1 MVKKHQPICF
11 DWDKANKDKN
21 KIKHKVDHQE
31 AEQVFFNHPLKNF
44 IDIKHSQKELR
55 FYSLGKTDKNR
66 YLTIIYTVRN
76 KKIRII
82 SARDQ
87 SRNERKIYEN

>member
-1 MVKKHQPICF
+1 MVKKIQPVNF
-11 DWDKANKDKN
+11 DWDKSNKEKN
-21 KIKHKVDHQE
+21 QIKHKVYYQE
-31 AEQVFFNHPLKNF
+31 AEQIFFNQPLKNF

-55 FYSLGKTDKNR
+55 FYSFGKTDKNR
-66 YLTIIYTVRN
+66 LLTIIYTVRN

-87 SRNERKIYEN
+87 SRKERKIYEN